1 MEIKIIGDSDEI
13 NAEGNFDKQIILSND
28 SLANLSYVELYLD
41 DKVIALDLTQ
51 LYVATKA
58 FYEQH
63 VLEEQRNIN
72 IAQINN

>member
-13 NAEGNFDKQIILSND
+13 NAEGNFDKEIILSND
-28 SLANLSYVELYLD
+28 SLANLSYVELYVD

-63 VLEEQRNIN
+63 ILEEQRNIN

>member
-28 SLANLSYVELYLD
+28 SLANLSYVELYVD

>member
-13 NAEGNFDKQIILSND
+13 NEQGNFDKEIILSND
-28 SLANLSYVELYLD
+28 SLANLSYVELYVD
-41 DKVIALDLTQ
+41 DKVVALDLTQ

-63 VLEEQRNIN
+63 ILEEQRNIN

>member
-13 NAEGNFDKQIILSND
+13 NAQGNFDKEIILSND
-28 SLANLSYVELYLD
+28 SLANLSYVELYVD

-63 VLEEQRNIN
+63 ILEEQRNIN

>member
-13 NAEGNFDKQIILSND
+13 NAQGNFDKEIIFSND
-28 SLANLSYVELYLD
+28 SLANLSYVELYVD
-41 DKVIALDLTQ
+41 DKVVALDLTQ

-63 VLEEQRNIN
+63 ILEEQRNIN

>member
-13 NAEGNFDKQIILSND
+13 NAQGNFDKEIILSND
-28 SLANLSYVELYLD
+28 SFANLSYVELYVD
-41 DKVIALDLTQ
+41 DKVVALDLTQ

-63 VLEEQRNIN
+63 ILEEQRNIN